1 MIFFS
6 RRAQRSMY
14 TQAEGQPG
22 AAGWLLENQ
31 LRGDWRLKQA
41 VAGTTHLDVV
51 HRLVG
56 RPGVVLVGEGA
67 QHRVRGLI
75 AQEKKKV
82 ARLAGDTPIYDMVV
96 GTEDGDIALGKLQK
110 HLLKLPHNLS
120 KEQVAA
126 LDKRLGRTDQHPRS
140 APPGPD
146 AGRRQDAQCAA
157 HRPPAHLSGRGR
169 PTCRARES
177 RRGADLPRPAPRPAG
192 RRTGL
197 IGADRGP
204 PRRVRRRLPGLGPGR
219 RAVRPRHLAP
229 PLALPGSWSLIPFAI
244 DYVVGLLVAGRT
256 LGMNLFGLRL
266 VRVDQD
272 APVGPGRAVVRTAL
286 LMLFIPALVFDRDN
300 RGLHDRVTDTAV
312 VRA

>member
-1 MIFFS
+1 MATAGKNAKVKLTRAEKKAARVARRQSRRETWRNLGQAFTMTRKADAKFLPYLIALTVLVAAVVFLAAMFISGSILISLPLAIIAAVLASMIFFS

-56 RPGVVLVGEGA
+56 RPGVVLIGEGA

-82 ARLAGDTPIYDMVV
+82 SRLTGDTPIYDLVV

-126 LDKRLGRTDQHPRS
+126 LDKRLAALTTTRAPLPQGPMPQGAKMRNVQRT
-140 APPGPD
+140 
-146 AGRRQDAQCAA
+146 
-157 HRPPAHLSGRGR
+157 
-169 PTCRARES
+169 
-177 RRGADLPRPAPRPAG
+177 
-192 RRTGL
+192 
-197 IGADRGP
+197 
-204 PRRVRRRLPGLGPGR
+204 VRRR
-219 RAVRPRHLAP
+219 
-229 PLALPGSWSLIPFAI
+229 S
-244 DYVVGLLVAGRT
+244 
-256 LGMNLFGLRL
+256 
-266 VRVDQD
+266 
-272 APVGPGRAVVRTAL
+272 
-286 LMLFIPALVFDRDN
+286 
-300 RGLHDRVTDTAV
+300 
-312 VRA
+312 